1 MSILNGRVACAAL
14 LGALAAAPLAA
25 QPAIVFATNSE
36 TGEILKVDFE
46 AGTTEVV
53 NSDAGLR
60 EGLGALAVRDDGG
73 GALHLIVC
81 DTEADEVLFYADA
94 QGAGQTI
101 TGTIKRPNGV
111 SILANGELVVA
122 NSRKYKGGASRAL
135 YRIARDCPSCPGGY
149 GTVSLIDGAVPAKEI
164 PDTRIVPLTAGALT
178 TGDLLVVTREP
189 SRVFRYPGGSGPR
202 QVFIDTGGGL
212 PSSSGP
218 TGLAFAPDGTL
229 LIGTSRGAVLR
240 FDANGQRLTPD
251 FVAGLGRTRLRLA
264 AGLDDGVERVFVSDE
279 EGERLLRYDVAPDG
293 IALQPPAVV
302 SLGEEPGG
310 IAVATPAP
318 QQISVPVGTNITL
331 QATSEYE
338 IKLEQVVGAG
348 LLGVRT
354 FLFPDPDPG
363 DPDRTVLLSD
373 VDPELPARV
382 IPKHVRAFDLSGVPT
397 FLLLLV
403 DSTAVLRRTQQ
414 HHIDEVGLGFATDC
428 ASGPQ
433 PRTFYATDVDDAPI
447 VEGAKFTDISTGCG
461 SNIGRGGQTS
471 LILTGYDTRSV
482 EEVAEDKIERLEKA
496 LRLTTP
502 ASEGGLAGFIASGLR
517 DELKELLE
525 EAEDA
530 FESGDEAGA
539 IAKLEEFIAGILAN
553 PGSFDNSQRNVAGEL
568 EARAQSA
575 IFMVCGATAP
585 ACNRELA
592 F

>member
-1 MSILNGRVACAAL
+1 
-14 LGALAAAPLAA
+14 
-25 QPAIVFATNSE
+25 
-36 TGEILKVDFE
+36 
-46 AGTTEVV
+46 
-53 NSDAGLR
+53 
-60 EGLGALAVRDDGG
+60 
-73 GALHLIVC
+73 
-81 DTEADEVLFYADA
+81 
-94 QGAGQTI
+94 
-101 TGTIKRPNGV
+101 
-111 SILANGELVVA
+111 
-122 NSRKYKGGASRAL
+122 
-135 YRIARDCPSCPGGY
+135 
-149 GTVSLIDGAVPAKEI
+149 
-164 PDTRIVPLTAGALT
+164 
-178 TGDLLVVTREP
+178 
-189 SRVFRYPGGSGPR
+189 
-202 QVFIDTGGGL
+202 
-212 PSSSGP
+212 
-218 TGLAFAPDGTL
+218 
-229 LIGTSRGAVLR
+229 VLR